1 MLSINWDLW
10 WGSKERKIQPDLAWH
25 VRKRDENRQYHHP
38 FDDVAKLI
46 FRRTSVRILCIRT
59 PAPDVCQFVFVR
71 QSSRSKER
79 KIHRMCDEKEKN
91 LFFVVFS
98 VLRTPSV
105 VLLNFDC
112 NPIFPYSRCIAWLVR
127 ATRERNCFSSLE
139 REPMRL
145 RRSTLYVR
153 PDRENRE
160 REKKKPIQQR
170 RERKEG
176 NHRDVPFTACAYYFG
191 KGEVTIVRD
200 LIGYCESPNF

>member
-79 KIHRMCDEKEKN
+79 KIHRLCDEKEKI

-145 RRSTLYVR
+145 RRSMLYVR

-160 REKKKPIQQR
+160 RERKRSQSNNGVRGR
-170 RERKEG
+170 REIIEMSPLL
-176 NHRDVPFTACAYYFG
+176 HVPIILG
-191 KGEVTIVRD
+191 KGR
-200 LIGYCESPNF
+200 